1 MEPFRTA
8 EIIAV
13 GSELLTPHR
22 QDTDSLYL
30 TARLNDIGIDVIAK
44 SVVGDDAA
52 ELAARLRDALHRSR
66 LVITTGGLGPTADDL
81 TREVA
86 AEVLGLPLIE
96 DAGVLAT
103 IQRRFESR
111 RMRMPDGNRRQAA
124 VPRGARVLPNPNGTA
139 PGLWIDAGD
148 GVLVL
153 LPGPPRELQ
162 PMFEAH
168 VLPHLESRSS
178 GRRVLRRVIRIA
190 GRPESHVE
198 EIAQPIYAGL
208 TEGPTPVQTTILASP
223 GLIELHLSARGSDVA
238 EMTRVLESGVDAL
251 AKALA
256 PAVVSVDG
264 RSLERVVG
272 DELRTRSWTL
282 AIAESC
288 TGGLIGGRI
297 TDVPGSSAWFAGGV
311 IAYAN
316 DVKVRQLGVPAD
328 VLASHGAVS
337 EPVARAMADGVRR
350 HLATDVG
357 LAITGIAGPDGGTAG
372 KPVGTVVMAVSAG
385 TTVVRTLP
393 PHGRSPDGPPACRR
407 AGTRSAAAD
416 DHRRCHRRFPVL
428 TL

>member
-8 EIIAV
+8 EILAV

-22 QDTDSLYL
+22 QDTDSLFL

-44 SVVGDDAA
+44 TVVGDDAG
-52 ELAARLRDALHRSR
+52 ELASRLRDALHRSR
-66 LVITTGGLGPTADDL
+66 LVITTGGLGPTADDV

-96 DAGVLAT
+96 DADVLST
-103 IQRRFESR
+103 IQKRFESR

-139 PGLWIDAGD
+139 PGLWIGAGD

-162 PMFEAH
+162 PMFDGH

-198 EIAQPIYAGL
+198 EIAQPIYSTLA
-208 TEGPTPVQTTILASP
+208 EGRTPVQTTILASP

-238 EMTRVLESGVDAL
+238 EMARVLESGVDAL
-251 AKALA
+251 AKALV

-272 DELRTRSWTL
+272 DELLARSWTL
-282 AIAESC
+282 AAAESC
-288 TGGLIGGRI
+288 TGGLVGGRI

-311 IAYAN
+311 MAYAN
-316 DVKVRQLGVPAD
+316 DVKVRQLGVPAE
-328 VLASHGAVS
+328 VLAAHGAVS

-350 HLATDVG
+350 HLGTDVG
-357 LAITGIAGPDGGTAG
+357 LAITGIAGPDGGTVE
-372 KPVGTVVMAVSAG
+372 KPVGTVVMAVSAD
-385 TTVVRTLP
+385 TTVVRTLRLMGDRQTVRQ
-393 PHGRSPDGPPACRR
+393 HAVVLALDLLRQ
-407 AGTRSAAAD
+407 
-416 DHRRCHRRFPVL
+416 VL
-428 TL
+428 TGVANGDSRT